1 MVAPS
6 FHATPGDELRSVRP
20 VGFGLLLVLSAC
32 RVERTPAQYFDH
44 QTTIEAERE
53 AAAGE
58 LRDRLLA
65 MSEALDRGNATEAL
79 IALSPASDAFILGPR
94 EGMVVS
100 GSERISV
107 LLDSLLASH
116 EVTAEIR
123 DLQVGI
129 AARANVGWFR
139 AELALPGLIPG
150 DRPLRMT
157 GVYVRD
163 AGLWKLVQAHISASL
178 SDPTADSTPNQ
189 KPEAGDSAGAA
200 AAGSDSPS
208 RRGGT

>member
-1 MVAPS
+1 MVAP
-6 FHATPGDELRSVRP
+6 FVHAPPGDALRALRP
-20 VGFGLLLVLSAC
+20 VGLGLLLVLSAC
-32 RVERTPAQYFDH
+32 RVERTPERYFDH

-65 MSEALDRGNATEAL
+65 MGEALDRGNATEAL
-79 IALSPASDAFILGPR
+79 IALSPATDAFILGPR

-100 GSERISV
+100 GSERISLV
-107 LLDSLLASH
+107 LDSLLANHSVSA
-116 EVTAEIR
+116 EVR
-123 DLQVGI
+123 DVQVGI

-139 AELALPGLIPG
+139 AELVLPGVLPD

-163 AGLWKLVQAHISASL
+163 AGLWKLVQAHL
-178 SDPTADSTPNQ
+178 STALSEPEADSSSNR
-189 KPEAGDSAGAA
+189 KAGGGDSEGGGAPDS
-200 AAGSDSPS
+200 GSPS
-208 RRGGT
+208 PRGGT